1 MKWAGEA
8 RAAFSRKSIRQKTQF
23 GFFAMTA
30 GLAVVTLLALLVVHM
45 TTDTYHKLSGRVAD
59 ADRIYAIAREQVG
72 ISAYYLVAG
81 RTTVNTST
89 LPEELTEISST
100 VMRLFQEVGSGD
112 RGTQLRIIQR
122 TMGTLKRYAGRL
134 VEQVE
139 ANEPVAVQNDTL
151 DQIQDVSA
159 LVAEQIT
166 QYIYLELDD
175 MARREQAIQ
184 AWTYTLMA
192 VSAAII
198 AGVMLVMAL
207 VQYAID
213 RSISVPINALVEN
226 LRRLS
231 EGNFSTR
238 SRNQGTNEID
248 VLNDSFNRMVRKLEL
263 LMEELQENTRTREQ
277 LELRLLQEQ
286 INPHFLY
293 NTLELIVW
301 LAESGD
307 KEMVIHVVQ
316 SLSDF
321 FRVVLSQGRAV
332 ISVKEELA
340 CIRSYLY
347 IQQTRYSDILRYEVD
362 AAPDTLDLS
371 ILKLTLQ
378 PLVENALYHGIKTR
392 RGGGVIRVAVQQ
404 RGDGLQLTVADTGS
418 GMEPEQLER
427 LRTAISGGQTASTG
441 FGLMNV
447 QKRVQLEYGPQ
458 YGLEVDSAA
467 GQGTTVTLHLP
478 ARPYRP

>member
-1 MKWAGEA
+1 MRWMKRAE
-8 RAAFSRKSIRQKTQF
+8 AAFGRKSIRQKNQF
-23 GFFAMTA
+23 GFFVMMA
-30 GLAVVTLLALLVVHM
+30 GLAVVMLVALLVVRM
-45 TTDTYHKLSGRVAD
+45 TTDTYRSLSGRVAD
-59 ADRIYAIAREQVG
+59 AERIYAIAQEQVG
-72 ISAYYLVAG
+72 TSAYYLVAG
-81 RTTVNTST
+81 RTSVETSA

-100 VMRLFQEVGSGD
+100 VMRLAGEVSGE
-112 RGTQLRIIQR
+112 RGTQLKIIQR

-139 ANEPVAVQNDTL
+139 ANEPVEAQNDTL
-151 DQIQDVSA
+151 DQIRDVSA
-159 LVAEQIT
+159 LTAEQIT
-166 QYIYLELDD
+166 RYIYLELDY
-175 MARREQAIQ
+175 MARQEQALRT
-184 AWTYTLMA
+184 WTYTLMA

-198 AGVMLVMAL
+198 AGVLLVMIL

-213 RSISVPINALVEN
+213 RSISVPINALAEN

-231 EGNFSTR
+231 EGDFSAR
-238 SRNQGTNEID
+238 SKNQGANEID
-248 VLNDSFNRMVRKLEL
+248 VLSDSFNRMVRKLEV
-263 LMEELQENTRTREQ
+263 LMEQLQENTRTREQ

-307 KEMVIHVVQ
+307 KETVIHVVQ
-316 SLSDF
+316 SLSNF

-332 ISVKEELA
+332 VSVAEELA
-340 CIRSYLY
+340 CIKSYLY
-347 IQQTRYSDILRYEVD
+347 IQQIRYSDILRYEVD
-362 AAPDTLDLS
+362 ADEDTLNLS

-392 RGGGVIRVAVQQ
+392 RGGGVIRVSVC
-404 RGDGLQLTVADTGS
+404 REGEGLRLTVADNGS

-427 LRTAISGGQTASTG
+427 LRTAVSGGKTNATG

-447 QKRVQLEYGPQ
+447 QKRVQLEYGAA
-458 YGLEVDSAA
+458 YGLEIDSAP

-478 ARPYRP
+478 ARPYGA

>member
-1 MKWAGEA
+1 MRWVERAE
-8 RAAFSRKSIRQKTQF
+8 AAFGHKSIRQKNQF
-23 GFFAMTA
+23 GFFVMMA
-30 GLAVVTLLALLVVHM
+30 GLAVVTLVALLVVRM
-45 TTDTYHKLSGRVAD
+45 TTDTYRSLSGRVAD
-59 ADRIYAIAREQVG
+59 AERIYAIAQEQVG
-72 ISAYYLVAG
+72 TSAYYLVAG
-81 RTTVNTST
+81 RTSVETSA

-100 VMRLFQEVGSGD
+100 VMRLAGEVSGE
-112 RGTQLRIIQR
+112 RGTQLKIIQR

-139 ANEPVAVQNDTL
+139 ANEPVEAQNDTL
-151 DQIQDVSA
+151 DQIRDVSA
-159 LVAEQIT
+159 LTAEQIT
-166 QYIYLELDD
+166 RYIYLELDY
-175 MARREQAIQ
+175 MARQEQALRT
-184 AWTYTLMA
+184 WTYTLMA

-198 AGVMLVMAL
+198 AGVLLVMIL

-213 RSISVPINALVEN
+213 RSISVPINALAEN

-231 EGNFSTR
+231 EGDFSAR
-238 SRNQGTNEID
+238 SKNQGANEID
-248 VLNDSFNRMVRKLEL
+248 VLSDSFNRMVRKLEV
-263 LMEELQENTRTREQ
+263 LMEQLQENTRTREQ

-307 KEMVIHVVQ
+307 KETVIHVVQ
-316 SLSDF
+316 SLSNF

-332 ISVKEELA
+332 VSVAEELA
-340 CIRSYLY
+340 CIKSYLY
-347 IQQTRYSDILRYEVD
+347 IQQIRYSDILRYEVD
-362 AAPDTLDLS
+362 ADEDTLNLS

-392 RGGGVIRVAVQQ
+392 RGGGVIRVSVC
-404 RGDGLQLTVADTGS
+404 REGEGLRLTVADNGS

-427 LRTAISGGQTASTG
+427 LRTAVSGGKTNATG

-447 QKRVQLEYGPQ
+447 QKRVQLEYGAV
-458 YGLEVDSAA
+458 YGLEIDSAP

-478 ARPYRP
+478 ARPYGA